1 VTTQHRIRKEIQ
13 FLRAVA
19 VSLVVLSH
27 TGIPQFHGGF
37 VGVDMFFVI
46 SGYVIGLSLLRE
58 QLSTGRVSV
67 IGFIQRRFFR
77 IFPPLSL
84 VVVVASIYAYLIL
97 PIDKSQDFFIQQA
110 WAALFSYS
118 NFHFMFHQVDY
129 FLSNPNVNFFLHT
142 WSLGIEEQFY
152 LLVPVLIFLISK
164 LRRKNSHSSTIRY
177 WNIAFIAVFL
187 LSVFCSIAFS
197 VDFFDFASHEIQS
210 LILFFSPLTR
220 AWEFLMGILI
230 AINGSRGT
238 QRVLRQVPFLGIVLI
253 SFAMVGSRVLNTSQ
267 FLSSSLAAIGT
278 GLVIFALSGSNTW
291 IPQVF
296 GIKVFSF
303 IGDRSYSIY
312 LWHWI
317 AVAIA
322 EDLFQKTVSRE
333 KLGLIILSLIPACLS
348 YKYIELPFKEFRLKS
363 VSKKARAAIFLF
375 AAPALSLVLLNTLA
389 LKSREDYGNVYV
401 QTVINDCDYWERV
414 CSIGEDSA
422 RDQILLLGD
431 SHAFQLIPIFQR
443 ISSDQDVQITTCVKV
458 CFEGEYSKIS
468 DGSFRKEQEFDLVVT
483 MFKTNTGVTSRETRM
498 DLSRMI
504 SEFSRNR
511 NSKFMVVLDNPFFE
525 GFKAAR
531 RIRYP
536 DLNPIPR
543 GSQVLSEEVRL
554 DWAEDADSEVIF
566 FDTFND
572 LCSESECW
580 VEKNGK
586 VLYVDNNHLSMP
598 GVQLLEPSLID
609 MVNKILAQQ

>member
-1 VTTQHRIRKEIQ
+1 
-13 FLRAVA
+13 
-19 VSLVVLSH
+19 
-27 TGIPQFHGGF
+27 
-37 VGVDMFFVI
+37 
-46 SGYVIGLSLLRE
+46 
-58 QLSTGRVSV
+58 
-67 IGFIQRRFFR
+67 
-77 IFPPLSL
+77 
-84 VVVVASIYAYLIL
+84 
-97 PIDKSQDFFIQQA
+97 
-110 WAALFSYS
+110 
-118 NFHFMFHQVDY
+118 MFHQVDY
-129 FLSNPNVNFFLHT
+129 FLSNPNVTFFLHT

-152 LLVPVLIFLISK
+152 LLVPVLIILISK
-164 LRRKNSHSSTIRY
+164 FRQKNSQSSTIRY
-177 WNIAFIAVFL
+177 WNIAFIVVFFF
-187 LSVFCSIAFS
+187 SVFCSIALS
-197 VDFFDFASHEIQS
+197 VGFFDFISHEIQS
-210 LILFFSPLTR
+210 LILFYSPLTR

-230 AINGSRGT
+230 AINCSRGT
-238 QRVLRQVPFLGIVLI
+238 QNALRRLPFLGILLI
-253 SFAMVGSRVLNTSQ
+253 SLAIVGSRVLNYSQ

-278 GLVIFALSGSNTW
+278 GLVIYALSGSNTL
-291 IPQVF
+291 IPRAF
-296 GIKVFSF
+296 GIKVFMF

-322 EDLFQKTVSRE
+322 EDFFQKIVSPR
-333 KLGLIILSLIPACLS
+333 KLALIVLSLIPACLS

-363 VSKKARAAIFLF
+363 VSKKALAAVFLF
-375 AAPALSLVLLNTLA
+375 AVPALSLVLLNVLA

-401 QTVINDCDYWERV
+401 QTVVNDCDYWERV
-414 CSIGEDSA
+414 CTIGDDA
-422 RDQILLLGD
+422 ATDHILLLGD

-498 DLSRMI
+498 DLSRVI
-504 SEFSRNR
+504 SGFSRNR

-543 GSQVLSEEVRL
+543 ESQVLSEEVRL
-554 DWAEDADSEVIF
+554 NWLADAVSEVIF

-572 LCSESECW
+572 LCSERECW
-580 VEKNGK
+580 VE
-586 VLYVDNNHLSMP
+586 NN
-598 GVQLLEPSLID
+598 
-609 MVNKILAQQ
+609 